1 MTFQRVQEQE
11 GAKRGATIEVGIIMA
26 VPVPV
31 PVTAMMAESVP
42 AMMAAPVPA
51 TPEIASTAAV
61 AGPVAGAMTAE
72 MAPADLDHR
81 GTVGQARGR
90 CRACRPKRRG
100 EPDQCG
106 RGCDCQLHL
115 SDPSSCEGAVRPVFE
130 Q

>member
-51 TPEIASTAAV
+51 TPEIASTAAMQEFASTAAV
-61 AGPVAGAMTAE
+61 TGATPAE
-72 MAPADLDHR
+72 IAPAYLDHR
-81 GTVGQARGR
+81 GSVGQTCGR
-90 CRACRPKRRG
+90 C
-100 EPDQCG
+100 
-106 RGCDCQLHL
+106 
-115 SDPSSCEGAVRPVFE
+115 
-130 Q
+130 